1 MLRHMLCSPSLV
13 LGVLLTTSVGL
24 SHGQETSPPPAAAMS
39 SGPTLRLA
47 PGSPAPEFTLESVNG
62 ESARLSDFH
71 GQTVLIHF
79 WATWCGPCKIT
90 MPWLVDLQSKYGA
103 RGFRVLAIALDDD
116 ATKVEIGEFA
126 DQLHVNFPVLIGN
139 EKVAQA
145 YGGIPAMPESFLV
158 SRDGRIVERV
168 IGITSKSELGK
179 YVRTALNARAADASP
194 TPTAS
199 QAQK

>member
-1 MLRHMLCSPSLV
+1 MLRHMLCSPFLV
-13 LGVLLTTSVGL
+13 LSVLLTTSVGL
-24 SHGQETSPPPAAAMS
+24 DHGQETSPPPAVAVN

-62 ESARLSDFH
+62 ESVRLSDFH

-90 MPWLVDLQSKYGA
+90 MPWLVDLQSKYTA

-139 EKVAQA
+139 EKIAEA
-145 YGGIPAMPESFLV
+145 YVGVPAMPESFLV
-158 SRDGRIVERV
+158 SRDGRIVENV
-168 IGITSKSELGK
+168 IGITSKSELEK
-179 YVRTALNARAADASP
+179 SARKALNARAADDSP
-194 TPTAS
+194 TPAAS

>member
-1 MLRHMLCSPSLV
+1 
-13 LGVLLTTSVGL
+13 
-24 SHGQETSPPPAAAMS
+24 
-39 SGPTLRLA
+39 
-47 PGSPAPEFTLESVNG
+47 
-62 ESARLSDFH
+62 
-71 GQTVLIHF
+71 
-79 WATWCGPCKIT
+79 
-90 MPWLVDLQSKYGA
+90 MPWLVDLQSRYSA

-139 EKVAQA
+139 EKVAEA

-168 IGITSKSELGK
+168 LGLESKGELEK
-179 YVRTALNARAADASP
+179 SIRKALNAGSADNGP

>member
-1 MLRHMLCSPSLV
+1 M
-13 LGVLLTTSVGL
+13 
-24 SHGQETSPPPAAAMS
+24 
-39 SGPTLRLA
+39 
-47 PGSPAPEFTLESVNG
+47 ESVNG
-62 ESARLSDFH
+62 ESVRLSDFH
-71 GQTVLIHF
+71 RQTVLIHF

-90 MPWLVDLQSKYGA
+90 MPWLVDLQSKYSA

-126 DQLHVNFPVLIGN
+126 DQLRVNFPVLIGD
-139 EKVAQA
+139 EKVAEA
-145 YGGIPAMPESFLV
+145 YGGVPAMPESFLV

-168 IGITSKSELGK
+168 IGITSKSELEK
-179 YVRTALNARAADASP
+179 SVRTALNARAADAGP

>member
-1 MLRHMLCSPSLV
+1 MLRRMLCSPSLV
-13 LGVLLTTSVGL
+13 LAVLFITSVGL
-24 SHGQETSPPPAAAMS
+24 GHGQESAPPPAAAKN
-39 SGPTLRLA
+39 SGSTLRLP
-47 PGSPAPEFTLESVNG
+47 PGSPAPEFALESVNG
-62 ESARLSDFH
+62 ESVRLSDFH

-90 MPWLVDLQSKYGA
+90 MPWLVDLQSKYSA
-103 RGFRVLAIALDDD
+103 RGFRVLALALDDD

-139 EKVAQA
+139 EKVAEA

-158 SRDGRIVERV
+158 NREGRIVEKV
-168 IGITSKSELGK
+168 IGLTSKGELDK
-179 YVRTALNARAADASP
+179 SVRTALNARAADTGP
-194 TPTAS
+194 TPAAS

>member
-1 MLRHMLCSPSLV
+1 
-13 LGVLLTTSVGL
+13 VLLTTLVGL
-24 SHGQETSPPPAAAMS
+24 DHGQETSPPPAAAVD

-47 PGSPAPEFTLESVNG
+47 PGSPAPEFALESVNG
-62 ESARLSDFH
+62 ESVRLSDFH
-71 GQTVLIHF
+71 GQAVLIHF

-90 MPWLVDLQSKYGA
+90 MPWLVDLQSKYSA

-139 EKVAQA
+139 EKIAEA
-145 YGGIPAMPESFLV
+145 YGGVPAMPESFLV
-158 SRDGRIVERV
+158 TRDGRIVENV
-168 IGITSKSELGK
+168 IGITSKSELEK
-179 YVRTALNARAADASP
+179 SVRTALNARAADAGP